1 MRIQLK
7 LSPATSIV
15 PYDYPYQIGRLIHK
29 WLGRDNDF
37 HDAISLYSFGQLQG
51 GIGTV
56 EGIKFPYGATLN
68 ISAWDDSFINRI
80 IANMKHSDEFVGGMR
95 LQVVNAI
102 TMPDF
107 QNRVLLRLESP
118 MLLKANQPGGG
129 TQFLTF
135 QHGEIANQAL
145 TNTVLR
151 KLKEAGLGDYEGKIS
166 LAFRPDRNSKTKL
179 IDIKGIQS
187 RASMCAIYV
196 SAPVEVMKFIW
207 LTGVGNGTGMGFGAI
222 K

>member
-51 GIGTV
+51 GVGTK
-56 EGIKFPYGATLN
+56 EGIKFLHGATLN

-80 IANMKHSDEFVGGMR
+80 TANMKQSDEFVGGMR

-102 TMPDF
+102 AMPDF
-107 QNRVLLRLESP
+107 QSRALFRVESPVLLKGNHPS
-118 MLLKANQPGGG
+118 GGMC
-129 TQFLTF
+129 FLTY
-135 QHGEIANQAL
+135 QHGEIADEAL

-151 KLKEAGLGDYEGKIS
+151 KLKETGLGDYEGKVN
-166 LAFRPDRNSKTKL
+166 LNFHPDRNSKTKL
-179 IDIKGIQS
+179 VDIKGIQN
-187 RASMCAIYV
+187 RASMCPVYA